1 MKSLKQTLSLCALAL
16 FAPAIAS
23 ANVLTINSPDLKK
36 GKTTLEAGLRW
47 DLDDSKSK
55 DHFREY
61 ALEAEYG
68 ITDRWGIGFEF
79 VAEREHGE
87 GTRYAVTAMEHT
99 FQFLKQGKDAPF
111 SLGLRV
117 EYEKAHLGEGTDEA
131 KARLLLRYLNDR
143 FEGRFNIGGD
153 REIGSDAHR
162 GFNGDVRMSLRY
174 RVEDY
179 FIPALDYLGST
190 GRVDDMPRFD
200 DQTHRLGPVIYG
212 YITEK
217 IGYQVGYLAG
227 LSEATTDHTLK
238 FAVEYKF

>member
-1 MKSLKQTLSLCALAL
+1 MIQRTLAAFALSLTM
-16 FAPAIAS
+16 PVVAS
-23 ANVLTINSPDLKK
+23 ANVLTINSPDIKK
-36 GKTTLEAGLRW
+36 GITSLEVGMRW
-47 DLDDSKSK
+47 DLDDDKAK

-61 ALEAEYG
+61 ALEAEHG
-68 ITDRWGIGFEF
+68 ITDYWGIGFEF

-99 FQFLKQGKDAPF
+99 FQFLRQGKDAPF

-117 EYEKAHLGEGTDEA
+117 EYEKAHVSDATDEA
-131 KARLLLRYLNDR
+131 KARLLLRYRNDR

-153 REIGSDAHR
+153 REVGDHAER

-179 FIPALDYLGST
+179 FIPALDYLGSI
-190 GRVDDMPRFD
+190 GRVDAMPGFD

-212 YITEK
+212 HVNHA

-227 LSEATTDHTLK
+227 ISAAAPDHTLK
-238 FAVEYKF
+238 LAMEYKF

>member
-1 MKSLKQTLSLCALAL
+1 MLA
-16 FAPAIAS
+16 APAIAS
-23 ANVLTINSPDLKK
+23 ANVLTINSPDLTK
-36 GKTTLEAGLRW
+36 GKATLEAGLRW
-47 DLDDSKSK
+47 DLDDSKYK

-79 VAEREHGE
+79 VAERGHGE

-111 SLGLRV
+111 SLGIRM
-117 EYEKAHLGEGTDEA
+117 EYEKSHIDHASDKA
-131 KARLLLRYLNDR
+131 KARLLFRYLNES

-153 REIGSDAHR
+153 REVGSDAKR
-162 GFNGDVRMSLRY
+162 GFNGDMRMSLRY
-174 RVEDY
+174 HVNEH
-179 FIPALDYLGST
+179 FAPALDYLGGT
-190 GRVDDMPRFD
+190 GRVDELPRFD
-200 DQTHRLGPVIYG
+200 DQTHRIGPVIYG
-212 YITEK
+212 HINEK

-227 LSEATTDHTLK
+227 LSEAAPDHTLK